1 MSAPARAN
9 ETQSKHF
16 HLKNEY
22 GDEPTNSIS
31 EKAISPARNSTTG
44 SRPNRRFAAS
54 KRKPSRK
61 TDFSPRH
68 VGGGEKKKDQWCG
81 CCPCRS
87 HAYREDEGGQ
97 KIEAAN
103 ADVWSSLA
111 APFITTAHFGRQ
123 HESGADIGLG
133 GFGGTVARTGDLLHC
148 ALAGT
153 ILATISIAP
162 DLASRSFSVPNST
175 ITTTSGPFF
184 RLHLLRTPSF
194 ATAGITSDEAGLLEY
209 ASNENS

>member
-1 MSAPARAN
+1 MSV
-9 ETQSKHF
+9 
-16 HLKNEY
+16 
-22 GDEPTNSIS
+22 
-31 EKAISPARNSTTG
+31 
-44 SRPNRRFAAS
+44 AA
-54 KRKPSRK
+54 
-61 TDFSPRH
+61 
-68 VGGGEKKKDQWCG
+68 KKKDQWCG

-162 DLASRSFSVPNST
+162 DLASRSFSCAKLHHHNDKRSIFSVAFAAHSK
-175 ITTTSGPFF
+175 F
-184 RLHLLRTPSF
+184 RNGR
-194 ATAGITSDEAGLLEY
+194 
-209 ASNENS
+209 NN